1 MKTVFI
7 RQSNLLDYRAAD
19 SLALKMTPKL
29 TVEGRKE
36 CWWVEP
42 VVVCQMAFVEWTDGD
57 KLRHCTFVGMREE
70 KAAARLV
77 REA

>member
-7 RQSNLLDYRAAD
+7 RQSNLLDYRVAD

-29 TVEGRKE
+29 TAERRKE

-42 VVVCQMAFVEWTDGD
+42 VVVCQMAFVERTDGD

-70 KAAARLV
+70 KAAAKLV

>member
-7 RQSNLLDYRAAD
+7 LQSNLLDYRAAD

-29 TVEGRKE
+29 TAERRKE

-57 KLRHCTFVGMREE
+57 KLRHCTFVGMRDEE
-70 KAAARLV
+70 AAAKVV

>member
-7 RQSNLLDYRAAD
+7 RQSNLLDYRVAD

-29 TVEGRKE
+29 TVERRKE

-70 KAAARLV
+70 KAAAKLV